1 MQSLLEFILLRI
13 IKFPEDLAIEKNE
26 EAGFQKYLIKLNEED
41 YGRVIGKGG
50 KVIRAIRKLAQ
61 VRAIKDQLRVRIE
74 LVEDKPFTAQ

>member
-13 IKFPEDLAIEKNE
+13 IKFPEDLVIEKNE

-74 LVEDKPFTAQ
+74 LVEDQPFTAQ

>member
-1 MQSLLEFILLRI
+1 MMRI
-13 IKFPEDLAIEKNE
+13 MAIEKNE

-61 VRAIKDQLRVRIE
+61 VRAIKEQFRVRIE
-74 LVEDKPFTAQ
+74 LVEDK

>member
-13 IKFPEDLAIEKNE
+13 IKFPEDLVIEKNE

-74 LVEDKPFTAQ
+74 LVEDRPFTAQ